1 MPLVKRRV
9 ENALAYP
16 SPLWAESPPESVL
29 ADVHQAQMVGAL
41 TQLGHLAGHAAD
53 MFNDMFREADGIQQ
67 RMIAANG
74 RVAGL
79 IDALPVL
86 EQQVA
91 GATMEEILAHDSPHV
106 ERAVDESSAK
116 FRLTHA
122 TLPPSLKA
130 RYEAS
135 DIVEPPPDFGGV
147 DAILLP
153 DQRAPDGAP
162 CSNKFSDPKVRW
174 RAPRERSGAQHSSGL
189 RTRPCIMCLH
199 RGGLLERVK
208 R

>member
-16 SPLWAESPPESVL
+16 DPALWAQSPPESVL
-29 ADVHQAQMVGAL
+29 ADVHQAQLVGAL
-41 TQLGHLAGHAAD
+41 SQLGLLAGHAAD
-53 MFNDMFREADGIQQ
+53 IFNDMFKEADGLQQ
-67 RMIAANG
+67 RMVAANG

-79 IDALPVL
+79 IDALPAL

-91 GATMEEILAHDSPHV
+91 GATMDSILAFDSPHV
-106 ERAVDESSAK
+106 ERAVDESTAK

-130 RYEAS
+130 RYEAAG
-135 DIVEPPPDFGGV
+135 IVEPPPDFSGV

-162 CSNKFSDPKVRW
+162 CSNKFSDPKVRP
-174 RAPRERSGAQHSSGL
+174 AASERSAALGL
-189 RTRPCIMCLH
+189 AHAPAHMCSVVH
-199 RGGLLERVK
+199 RR
-208 R
+208 RC